1 MQSLLGPCSPER
13 LIPQALMELRM
24 TPEQLKLF
32 YEILETK
39 NSWGKN
45 EIRTLLLEIVSGIR
59 TSK

>member
-1 MQSLLGPCSPER
+1 
-13 LIPQALMELRM
+13 M
-24 TPEQLKLF
+24 TTEQLKLF

-45 EIRTLLLEIVSGIR
+45 EIKALLLEIAAGIR

>member
-1 MQSLLGPCSPER
+1 
-13 LIPQALMELRM
+13 M
-24 TPEQLKLF
+24 TQEQMKLF